1 MARVIA
7 QIIVIGSQILGKAFI
22 EAYKQAVANASRNS
36 GAAVNNGGGGSSRV
50 LDALTRKTGMTVDE
64 ACQILNVKKD
74 IMNTDQITKSIMNI
88 TLHRSLASL
97 DCYCS
102 GNEKQKLETAK
113 LTLPGTT
120 KNNNCV
126 VDIINGDINLNELKQ

>member
-50 LDALTRKTGMTVDE
+50 LDALTRKTGMTIDE

-74 IMNTDQITKSIMNI
+74 IMNTDQITKNFDHLFKVNNTSTGGSFYIQSKVFRAKERIDME
-88 TLHRSLASL
+88 LA
-97 DCYCS
+97 
-102 GNEKQKLETAK
+102 AK
-113 LTLPGTT
+113 A
-120 KNNNCV
+120 KNS
-126 VDIINGDINLNELKQ
+126 D